1 MKYNI
6 ELRAAK
12 RIEQNMTVEE
22 AYEGLTLIE
31 VMQKSAREFSKE
43 NKNNGDIKRIINGTI
58 C

>member
-1 MKYNI
+1 MINI

-22 AYEGLTLIE
+22 AYKGLTLIE

-43 NKNNGDIKRIINGTI
+43 NDNNGDIKGNINQIIY
-58 C
+58 